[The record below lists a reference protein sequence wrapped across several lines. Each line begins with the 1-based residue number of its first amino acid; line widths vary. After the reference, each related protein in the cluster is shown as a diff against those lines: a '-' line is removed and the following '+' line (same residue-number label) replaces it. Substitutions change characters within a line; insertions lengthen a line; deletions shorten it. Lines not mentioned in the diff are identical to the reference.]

1 MVECQL
7 PKLNV
12 AGSNPVIRFV
22 TSLGFRP
29 TWSQSHGLLGPIFV
43 ATQGIMLIV
52 EVIGLTLA
60 SRRFSRGA

>member
-1 MVECQL
+1 V
-7 PKLNV
+7 
-12 AGSNPVIRFV
+12 S
-22 TSLGFRP
+22 SLGFRP

-43 ATQGIMLIV
+43 ATQGIRLIV